1 MKGLFTA
8 SGSRGTKSLYWK
20 ARDAW
25 DKTNEGNFH
34 FKWYQLF
41 VCVVPVRPL
50 LSSIVDRLNLD
61 WENSW
66 LSRPHHWFSREKTF
80 KERTQTTHHY
90 PDLSSASLCMVQ
102 VNFPRFMTKSYLGGV
117 TSSVW
122 SFCKSYTGVGSITSR
137 CSWNKPMLLPNQ
149 QPDAWV
155 CYCQFPPIRSL
166 PAQIEQA
173 A

>member
-1 MKGLFTA
+1 MFNVTCGVRGGVGHMWLEKSLMKGLFTA

-50 LSSIVDRLNLD
+50 LSSIVDRLTLD

-66 LSRPHHWFSREKTF
+66 LSRRHHWFSRKKTF
-80 KERTQTTHHY
+80 KERPQTTHQY

-102 VNFPRFMTKSYLGGV
+102 ANFPRFMTSRVWVAWRHQYGV
-117 TSSVW
+117 
-122 SFCKSYTGVGSITSR
+122 SR
-137 CSWNKPMLLPNQ
+137 
-149 QPDAWV
+149 A
-155 CYCQFPPIRSL
+155 IRL
-166 PAQIEQA
+166 KT
-173 A
+173 